1 MIKGKLK
8 NMVHALLM
16 KRIDSGVKDGHVMV
30 GGKKHPPDWDIST
43 GSYFDFG
50 TMRTIFESP
59 IQAKYLATT
68 SEDKMSISEQLNFQY
83 LSK

>member
-50 TMRTIFESP
+50 TLRTIFESP
-59 IQAKYLATT
+59 IQVTYLTKTT
-68 SEDKMSISEQLNFQY
+68 EDKMSVSEQLNFQY